1 MWFVNIFFWLQAFI
15 GPVILSGLIVLL
27 TAPSEKMIIVLL
39 AIGGVLGIVFA
50 EYIRRKIGLSVFF
63 GRLYGPNEMDKKK
76 KDGLVP

>member
-15 GPVILSGLIVLL
+15 GPVILSGLIVLW
-27 TAPSEKMIIVLL
+27 TGPSEKMIIVLL
-39 AIGGVLGIVFA
+39 ATGALLGIILA

-76 KDGLVP
+76 KE